1 RELSL
6 VATPGILVYST
17 TRLIGSEQNTYP
29 KIFSLPTSALPQGLP
44 APATRSIPTPTMCRT
59 APSLRTPRITDIPSL
74 TFAAACTIASVH
86 VRASRR
92 FGARSMRV
100 SPPRG

>member
-1 RELSL
+1 MVLSL
-6 VATPGILVYST
+6 VASPGTIVYST
-17 TRLIGSEQNTYP
+17 TRLIGSEQNIYP
-29 KIFSLPTSALPQGLP
+29 KIFPLPTSALPQGVP
-44 APATRSIPTPTMCRT
+44 TPATRSIPTPTI
-59 APSLRTPRITDIPSL
+59 ITDIPSL

-86 VRASRR
+86 VRASQR